1 MRLLFR
7 MFAFLALSPMAFAQT
22 YSYVQFD
29 VPNSSQTRPF
39 GINTSGQIVGL
50 TRDAN
55 GTPHAFLRYT
65 DGTYLKFDYPG
76 AVFTNASGIN
86 DMGEIVGRWTDNQGK
101 NHTYFRSAA
110 GAFANFDPPSPC
122 SPGKDQTFARSI
134 NNHHDI
140 AGRCFSRNHHEYAW
154 IRYNDGTFRI
164 LNDSSFASADAWFVT
179 NGGQTAALGDYDDG
193 TGFVHG
199 VLWNRDGGF
208 TTLDVLNNQSSLHS
222 MNSQG
227 DITGV
232 YRASGAGRDFGFLLR
247 NGIVTTIN
255 FPNSSD
261 SDDNTVINDNGVIAG
276 GFCDV
281 AGCNVAGTE
290 HGFIATCSGS
300 GC

>member
-1 MRLLFR
+1 MRLFFKI
-7 MFAFLALSPMAFAQT
+7 FAFLALSSAALAQT

-50 TRDAN
+50 TRDGD

-86 DMGEIVGRWTDNQGK
+86 DMGEIVGRWTDKQNK

-110 GAFANFDPPSPC
+110 GVFANFDPPLPC
-122 SPGKDQTFARSI
+122 SPGKDQTFARAI
-134 NNHHDI
+134 NNHRDI
-140 AGRCFSRNHHEYAW
+140 AGRCFSNNHHEYAW
-154 IRYNDGTFRI
+154 IRYSDGTFQI
-164 LNDSSFASADAWFVT
+164 LNDPSFASADAYFVT
-179 NGGQTAALGDYDDG
+179 NGGQTLAGGDYDDG
-193 TGFVHG
+193 TGVVHG

-208 TTLDVLNNQSSLHS
+208 TTVDVLSSQATSIHS
-222 MNSQG
+222 MNSAG
-227 DITGV
+227 DLAGI
-232 YRASGAGRDFGFLLR
+232 YHDAAAGRGFGFLLR
-247 NGIVTTIN
+247 DGVVTTID

-261 SDDNTVINDNGVIAG
+261 ESNAVINDNGVIVG
-276 GFCDV
+276 GFFDV
-281 AGCNVAGTE
+281 AGAE
-290 HGFIATCSGS
+290 HGFIATCSGP